1 MIILAALHKYNV
13 HSSGENESHIFFL
26 LEIELFILSKF
37 IFKMINYCTY
47 DLMQKEIRQNVMIE
61 F

>member
-1 MIILAALHKYNV
+1 MRV
-13 HSSGENESHIFFL
+13 TFFFL

-47 DLMQKEIRQNVMIE
+47 DLMQKEIGQNAMIE
-61 F
+61 L